1 MLHNTASQHDRACC
15 SIMHDRV
22 QHDTMSRDAPTCNH
36 EQRSPA
42 HHNTSQCSP
51 AQHSTAQ
58 HSTAQHTDQD
68 CSEQHSTLVS
78 CWAAR
83 ARWMSRLSPASLSK
97 SAMRLA
103 EACWPLCD
111 SSCAH
116 QKPISGLCLGTHLHV
131 PSLHCCC
138 VLGPN
143 ALGSTEAQVGSLF
156 RYSFACAQFALLL
169 YAGIRGTGS
178 TEAQLRSAF
187 RYSYAGAQFA
197 LLLCA
202 GIRGTR
208 LIDGSQSNCVARPC
222 GARMIVISGTGVNT
236 LLGCCL

>member
-1 MLHNTASQHDRACC
+1 
-15 SIMHDRV
+15 
-22 QHDTMSRDAPTCNH
+22 
-36 EQRSPA
+36 
-42 HHNTSQCSP
+42 
-51 AQHSTAQ
+51 
-58 HSTAQHTDQD
+58 
-68 CSEQHSTLVS
+68 
-78 CWAAR
+78 
-83 ARWMSRLSPASLSK
+83 MSRLSPASLSK